1 MYKNKWTSSR
11 EEATGRRRVT
21 ARSSFVSRQAACN
34 GWRCDF
40 LPILLLSIDA
50 HTRITS
56 PGHIQVER
64 DLLIFVRDWARHD
77 VVQSN
82 QSSSCHIA

>member
-1 MYKNKWTSSR
+1 M
-11 EEATGRRRVT
+11 T

-64 DLLIFVRDWARHD
+64 DLLISVRELGSTRRGSVEPVVLLSHCVMGSMGGGSWAAYGVND
-77 VVQSN
+77 
-82 QSSSCHIA
+82 A